1 MFFYIFEEQNQ
12 KTCKLL
18 YNLYNYFF
26 GLYCKNVS
34 RETLGI

>member
-18 YNLYNYFF
+18 EILKKYKIL
-26 GLYCKNVS
+26 LVLS
-34 RETLGI
+34 